1 MVGFRIS
8 RSLQKGGNLNFHQIT
23 IKPSGN
29 QTISLQFGE

>member
-1 MVGFRIS
+1 MVGSRIS
-8 RSLQKGGNLNFHQIT
+8 RSLQKGSNLNFQLIS